1 MHITVGLEDGTLV
14 TREFINAVFF
24 YILLLSIF
32 WFRTAL
38 YSVDP
43 RTWGPELACT
53 KRVRTAIF
61 SVLATSDYT
70 DSTNPTYSVH

>member
-43 RTWGPELACT
+43 RTRGPKMAYA
-53 KRVRTAIF
+53 KRVHTAIF
-61 SVLATSDYT
+61 SVLATSDYN
-70 DSTNPTYSVH
+70 STNPTYSVH